1 MIHVELLSLGS
12 GLVVLDVVEIDSF
25 DPVAEVV
32 LVDVG
37 VSGELERNW
46 EGLDV
51 FETERLQMG
60 LIVKLL
66 LDLIQDHS

>member
-1 MIHVELLSLGS
+1 MGS